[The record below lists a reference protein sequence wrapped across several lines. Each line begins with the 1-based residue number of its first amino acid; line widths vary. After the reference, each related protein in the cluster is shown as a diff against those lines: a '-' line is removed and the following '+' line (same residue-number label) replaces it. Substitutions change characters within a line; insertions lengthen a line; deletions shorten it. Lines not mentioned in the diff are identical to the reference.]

1 MSNESSK
8 IKSLKYRIAC
18 AEMTTTDGRTDRR
31 NYYLEEHTAD
41 IQIDTQCDKDAI
53 KKKWVEY
60 LQNIPLTGMETY
72 ALIATE
78 SLDAIHLITFAAE
91 FQGIGTITYTG
102 TPESLPGGMAFIL
115 PEGALD
121 EQTPFFLTKI
131 GDALDEANIHEAD
144 SFIDFIIENI
154 NQNT

>member
-1 MSNESSK
+1 MSNESNN
-8 IKSLKYRIAC
+8 IRELKFRIAC
-18 AEMTTTDGRTDRR
+18 AEITKTDGRADRH
-31 NYYLEEHTAD
+31 NSYMEEHAVD
-41 IQIDTQCDKDAI
+41 MQIDAQCDKDAI

-60 LQNIPLTGMETY
+60 LRDVPRTGPETY

-102 TPESLPGGMAFIL
+102 TPESLPGGLAFTL
-115 PEGALD
+115 PDGVLD
-121 EQTPFFLTKI
+121 EQTPFFLTQI
-131 GDALDEANIHEAD
+131 GDALSETNIHAAD
-144 SFIDFIIENI
+144 SFIDFACDN